1 MKFLKMIIFLKK
13 PDDFPEKSSIFSD
26 FVIVQSAWGMTQG
39 FVMPLSGFLITA
51 IGEKVAVQHHQHH
64 RHHITTII
72 INVAVLLY
80 LAILNHVSF
89 VFLVIV

>member
-1 MKFLKMIIFLKK
+1 M
-13 PDDFPEKSSIFSD
+13 
-26 FVIVQSAWGMTQG
+26 IVQSAWGMTQG

-51 IGEKVAVQHHQHH
+51 IGEKVAVQHHHH
-64 RHHITTII
+64 HHCHHITTII
-72 INVAVLLY
+72 IKVAVLLY